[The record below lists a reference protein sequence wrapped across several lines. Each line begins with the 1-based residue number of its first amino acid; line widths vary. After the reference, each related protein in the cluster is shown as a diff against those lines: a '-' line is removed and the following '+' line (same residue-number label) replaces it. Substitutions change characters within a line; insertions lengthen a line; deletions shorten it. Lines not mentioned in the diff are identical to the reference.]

1 MKFRTEINPLKSEL
15 QIEHKDS
22 VITFGSCFAE
32 NISEYFQFYRFNV
45 MKNPFGVLYNPVS
58 VLNAVKSLEEQKVF
72 SEEDLVYHQD
82 EWHSFYHHSDFSNHK
97 KEECLN
103 SINDRIKS
111 AAEFA
116 RKANVIIITFGT
128 SFVFKHIKKDII
140 VSNCHKI
147 PSSQFTRFRLSLQET
162 IENINSIVDI
172 ISRLNREVE
181 IIFTVSPV
189 RHWRDG
195 AVENQLSKATLLLAV
210 NSVVN
215 SSSNCFYFPSYE
227 IVMDELRDYRY
238 YETDM
243 LHPNK
248 LATDYIW
255 EKFSETHFSEKC
267 LSAINEIKVIAE
279 ARMHRPRNIHSEAHQ
294 KFLKKQIKLIDQLEL
309 KYGHLNLE
317 EDKNYFREQLT
328 L

>member
-1 MKFRTEINPLKSEL
+1 MKFRTEINPPKSEL

-32 NISEYFQFYRFNV
+32 NISEYFQFYHFNV

-72 SEEDLVYHQD
+72 TEEDLVYHQD

-97 KEECLN
+97 NEECLD
-103 SINDRIKS
+103 SINDRIKL
-111 AAEFA
+111 AAEFV

-128 SFVFKHIKKDII
+128 SFVFKHLEKDII

-147 PSSQFTRFRLSLQET
+147 TSSQFTRFRLSLQQA
-162 IENINSIVDI
+162 IENIDSIVDV
-172 ISRLNREVE
+172 ISKLNREAKLV
-181 IIFTVSPV
+181 FTVSPV

-210 NSVVN
+210 NN
-215 SSSNCFYFPSYE
+215 MITTKSNCYYFPSYE
-227 IVMDELRDYRY
+227 IVMDDLRDYRY
-238 YETDM
+238 YESDM

-248 LATDYIW
+248 LATDYVW

-267 LSAINEIKVIAE
+267 LSAMNEIKVIAE
-279 ARMHRPRNIHSEAHQ
+279 ARMHRPRNINSEAHQ

-317 EDKNYFREQLT
+317 GDKKYFKEQLR

>member
-1 MKFRTEINPLKSEL
+1 MKFRTEITPSKSEL

-22 VITFGSCFAE
+22 VITFGSCFAK

-45 MKNPFGVLYNPVS
+45 MRNPFGVLYNPVS

-103 SINDRIKS
+103 SINNRIKS
-111 AAEFA
+111 AAEFL

-128 SFVFKHIKKDII
+128 AFVFKHMEKDII

-147 PSSQFTRFRLSLQET
+147 PSSQFTRFRLSLQQA
-162 IENINSIVDI
+162 IENIDSIVDV
-172 ISRLNREVE
+172 ISKLNSKAQIV
-181 IIFTVSPV
+181 FTLSPV

-195 AVENQLSKATLLLAV
+195 AVENQLSKATLLLAI
-210 NSVVN
+210 NNVVSAN
-215 SSSNCFYFPSYE
+215 SNCFYFPSYE
-227 IVMDELRDYRY
+227 IVMDDLRDYRY
-238 YETDM
+238 YESDM

-248 LATDYIW
+248 IATDYIW
-255 EKFSETHFSEKC
+255 EKFSETHFSEKW
-267 LSAINEIKVIAE
+267 LSAMNEIRVVAE
-279 ARMHRPRNIHSEAHQ
+279 ARMHRPRNIKSDAHQ

-309 KYGHLNLE
+309 KYSHLNLE

>member
-1 MKFRTEINPLKSEL
+1 MKFRTEINPPKSDL

-32 NISEYFQFYRFNV
+32 NISEYFQFYRFDV

-58 VLNAVKSLEEQKVF
+58 VLNAIKSLEEPKVF
-72 SEEDLVYHQD
+72 SETDLVFHQD
-82 EWHSFYHHSDFSNHK
+82 EWHSFYHHSNFSNHI

-103 SINDRIKS
+103 SINARIKS
-111 AAEFA
+111 AAGFV
-116 RKANVIIITFGT
+116 RKAKVVIITFGT
-128 SFVFKHIKKDII
+128 SFAFKYLEKGIV

-147 PSSQFTRFRLSLQET
+147 PSNEFERFRLSVDEA
-162 IENINSIVDI
+162 ISNINLIVESISKI
-172 ISRLNREVE
+172 NSKAN

-210 NSVVN
+210 NKTVSTH
-215 SSSNCFYFPSYE
+215 SNCFYFPSFE
-227 IVMDELRDYRY
+227 IVMDDLRDYRY
-238 YETDM
+238 YDSDL

-255 EKFSETHFSEKC
+255 EKFSNTHFSEKC
-267 LSAINEIKVIAE
+267 LSAMNEIKIIAE
-279 ARMHRPRNIHSEAHQ
+279 ARLHRPRNIVSEAHQ
-294 KFLKKQIKLIDQLEL
+294 KFLKKQLKFIDQLEL

-317 EDKNYFREQLT
+317 EDKKYFKEQLK

>member
-1 MKFRTEINPLKSEL
+1 MKFRTEINPTKSDL

-32 NISEYFQFYRFNV
+32 NISEYFQFYRFDV

-58 VLNAVKSLEEQKVF
+58 VLNAIKSLEEPKVF
-72 SEEDLVYHQD
+72 SETDLVFHQD
-82 EWHSFYHHSDFSNHK
+82 EWHSFYHHSDFSNHIK
-97 KEECLN
+97 DECLN
-103 SINDRIKS
+103 SINVRVKS
-111 AAEFA
+111 AAEFIRNA
-116 RKANVIIITFGT
+116 KVIIITFGT
-128 SFVFKHIKKDII
+128 SFVFKHLEKGIV

-147 PSSQFTRFRLSLQET
+147 PSNQFERFRLSVDEAISNMNLIVES
-162 IENINSIVDI
+162 ISKINSKA
-172 ISRLNREVE
+172 N

-210 NSVVN
+210 NKVV
-215 SSSNCFYFPSYE
+215 STHSNCFYFPSYE
-227 IVMDELRDYRY
+227 IVMDDLRDYRY
-238 YETDM
+238 YESDL

-255 EKFSETHFSEKC
+255 EKFSNTHFSEKC

-279 ARMHRPRNIHSEAHQ
+279 ARLHRPRNIVSEAHQ
-294 KFLKKQIKLIDQLEL
+294 KFLKKQLKFIDQLEL

-317 EDKNYFREQLT
+317 EDKKYFKEQLK

>member
-1 MKFRTEINPLKSEL
+1 MKFRTEINPHKSDL

-22 VITFGSCFAE
+22 VMTFGSCFAE
-32 NISEYFQFYRFNV
+32 NISEYFQFYRFDI
-45 MKNPFGVLYNPVS
+45 MKNPFGVLYNPIS
-58 VLNAVKSLEEQKVF
+58 VLNAIKSLEETKVF
-72 SEEDLVYHQD
+72 SETDLVFHQD

-103 SINDRIKS
+103 SINETVKTAS
-111 AAEFA
+111 EFF
-116 RKANVIIITFGT
+116 RKAKVIIITFGT
-128 SFVFKHIKKDII
+128 AFVFKHLEREII

-147 PSSQFTRFRLSLQET
+147 PSNQFERKRLSVDET
-162 IENINSIVDI
+162 ISNINLIVESISKI
-172 ISRLNREVE
+172 NSKAN

-210 NSVVN
+210 NNVVSTN
-215 SSSNCFYFPSYE
+215 SNCFYFPSYE
-227 IVMDELRDYRY
+227 IVMDDLRDYRY
-238 YETDM
+238 YESDL

-255 EKFSETHFSEKC
+255 EKFSNTHFSEKC
-267 LSAINEIKVIAE
+267 LSAMNEIKVIAE
-279 ARMHRPRNIHSEAHQ
+279 ARMHRPRNIVSEAHQ
-294 KFLKKQIKLIDQLEL
+294 KFLKKQLKFIDQLEL
-309 KYGHLNLE
+309 KYGHLNLD
-317 EDKNYFREQLT
+317 EDKKYFKEQLN